1 MASATLRVGAD
12 IADFQKATKQMNE
25 ELKSID
31 SSMKASASQAALS
44 EDKYKGLT
52 SQQGLLT
59 EKVKVASQALDTQK
73 TYIQALT
80 DKQDKLKTK
89 QGELATKVEET
100 SRKYDEAKQAYGKNS
115 DEAKALSDQ
124 LSKLEK
130 QQKNNDNAIDS
141 NTSKM
146 TAANKKLSD
155 TETQLYNAEK
165 ALKDVNKQISTF
177 SINEMSDKLDK
188 ASTKMKDLGGTLTA
202 GVTAPIVALGAIAVN
217 SFNEVDE
224 GMDTIIKATGATGD
238 AAASLEETYRNVAG
252 TVSGSFEDIG
262 GAIGEVNTRFGVT
275 GDDLETM
282 STDFLKF
289 AKITGVDATE
299 GVRLVS
305 RAMNDAGID
314 SSEYKTILDQLSS
327 ASQAS
332 GISIDVLTE
341 NLAKYGAPM
350 RALGF
355 DTQESIAIFAG
366 WEKAGVNTEV
376 AFSGM
381 KKAISNWSA
390 EGKDAKEEFGK
401 TLQQIKE
408 APDIASAT
416 TMAIE
421 VFGQKAG
428 PDLAD
433 AIQGGRFEFED
444 FLAIIEGS
452 EGTLDGTYDELLD
465 GGERAEMAFQRIQVA
480 FSTLGETIMSAAAP
494 VIEQVAGGVEKL
506 GEWFDQLS
514 PSMQQAGVVVGALA
528 AAAGPLLMILG
539 SAAGGLSN
547 ILGLLGSSGLAGAAS
562 GAAGATGGLSGA
574 MTALTGPVGIA
585 VAAIAAIGAII
596 KGAWDNSELFRQSVG
611 SAFEA
616 VKTSAQ
622 DAFGRISEAL
632 QPAMAAFQGF
642 SADVTPILQ
651 QIGDFLGTYVVPVV
665 QGFFTTF
672 INGFAN
678 VMIAIAPFVAGIGN
692 LASIIGDFVGMVVA
706 LLNGD
711 WATAWEFAQS
721 IGQGFVDFITN
732 ALDGMKNMF
741 ELVFGGIFTKI
752 SETWTNITTA
762 TSEAWNALTTFLSD
776 TWNNIK
782 QGITDKV
789 TETATNIK
797 TKWDETK
804 TDTAEKWNAIKSD
817 LAAKWEDIKSDVTTK
832 VTDTATKV
840 ADKWA
845 ETKEDTQ
852 NKWNDIKTDLAA
864 KWEDIKSDVTT
875 KVTNTAQKVADKW
888 QETKEDSQEKWN
900 NIKEDLANKWTDIKT
915 DVSEKV
921 TDTAKNVADKWQE
934 SKDDSEEKWSNIKND
949 LANKWTDIKN
959 DVTEKVSDTA
969 TKVAEKWD
977 AVKLDSETKWGNIKD
992 DITTK
997 AGGIYENVINKA
1009 QNILDDLLTKWDQ
1022 IKSDAQ
1028 TKWDLIKSTIYD
1040 AVKGLPGE
1048 LLSLGESMMTQMA
1061 QGISNK
1067 VDEVYTGVTTLV
1079 DSVIQKFKDGFGIA
1093 SPSKVLKEIGQ
1104 FMIQGLING
1113 LSGDNLMSFVDNI
1126 VSQMKESFSNGL
1138 LNIGTLMSTLGSSAT
1153 ELLSKLG
1160 INLGAGAIGLDGM
1173 FWGSPT
1179 GQSVF
1184 DEYFAW
1190 DEDFGERIGS
1200 VGSQYHQGLDFND
1213 TAGAGSPLYSIQNGT
1228 VTSAGY
1234 NGGYGNQVIIDFG
1247 NGIAA
1252 SYSHLD
1258 TIAVSAG
1265 QAVSLGQYIG
1275 TVGNTGASY
1284 GAHLHFGLLIN
1295 GQYVDPMQLWSGASY
1310 AVGTRYVP
1318 NDMLAMI
1325 HKGEAIIPAS
1335 ENPYANSGGSV
1346 LAGSK
1351 IEFTQNNYSRKEL
1364 SPAESARQMKRAM
1377 QELALQ
1383 LE

>member
-115 DEAKALSDQ
+115 DEAKALSDE

-155 TETQLYNAEK
+155 TETKLYDAEK

-188 ASTKMKDLGGTLTA
+188 ASTKMKDVGGSLTT
-202 GVTAPIVALGAIAVN
+202 GVTAPLMALGAIAVT

-465 GGERAEMAFQRIQVA
+465 GGDKAEMAFQRIQVA

-494 VIEQVAGGVEKL
+494 VIEHDFWKY
-506 GEWFDQLS
+506 
-514 PSMQQAGVVVGALA
+514 
-528 AAAGPLLMILG
+528 
-539 SAAGGLSN
+539 
-547 ILGLLGSSGLAGAAS
+547 
-562 GAAGATGGLSGA
+562 
-574 MTALTGPVGIA
+574 
-585 VAAIAAIGAII
+585 
-596 KGAWDNSELFRQSVG
+596 
-611 SAFEA
+611 
-616 VKTSAQ
+616 
-622 DAFGRISEAL
+622 GRR
-632 QPAMAAFQGF
+632 
-642 SADVTPILQ
+642 
-651 QIGDFLGTYVVPVV
+651 
-665 QGFFTTF
+665 
-672 INGFAN
+672 
-678 VMIAIAPFVAGIGN
+678 
-692 LASIIGDFVGMVVA
+692 
-706 LLNGD
+706 
-711 WATAWEFAQS
+711 
-721 IGQGFVDFITN
+721 
-732 ALDGMKNMF
+732 
-741 ELVFGGIFTKI
+741 
-752 SETWTNITTA
+752 
-762 TSEAWNALTTFLSD
+762 
-776 TWNNIK
+776 
-782 QGITDKV
+782 
-789 TETATNIK
+789 
-797 TKWDETK
+797 
-804 TDTAEKWNAIKSD
+804 
-817 LAAKWEDIKSDVTTK
+817 
-832 VTDTATKV
+832 
-840 ADKWA
+840 
-845 ETKEDTQ
+845 
-852 NKWNDIKTDLAA
+852 
-864 KWEDIKSDVTT
+864 
-875 KVTNTAQKVADKW
+875 
-888 QETKEDSQEKWN
+888 
-900 NIKEDLANKWTDIKT
+900 
-915 DVSEKV
+915 
-921 TDTAKNVADKWQE
+921 
-934 SKDDSEEKWSNIKND
+934 
-949 LANKWTDIKN
+949 
-959 DVTEKVSDTA
+959 
-969 TKVAEKWD
+969 
-977 AVKLDSETKWGNIKD
+977 
-992 DITTK
+992 
-997 AGGIYENVINKA
+997 
-1009 QNILDDLLTKWDQ
+1009 
-1022 IKSDAQ
+1022 
-1028 TKWDLIKSTIYD
+1028 TI
-1040 AVKGLPGE
+1040 
-1048 LLSLGESMMTQMA
+1048 
-1061 QGISNK
+1061 
-1067 VDEVYTGVTTLV
+1067 
-1079 DSVIQKFKDGFGIA
+1079 
-1093 SPSKVLKEIGQ
+1093 
-1104 FMIQGLING
+1104 
-1113 LSGDNLMSFVDNI
+1113 
-1126 VSQMKESFSNGL
+1126 
-1138 LNIGTLMSTLGSSAT
+1138 
-1153 ELLSKLG
+1153 
-1160 INLGAGAIGLDGM
+1160 
-1173 FWGSPT
+1173 
-1179 GQSVF
+1179 
-1184 DEYFAW
+1184 
-1190 DEDFGERIGS
+1190 
-1200 VGSQYHQGLDFND
+1200 
-1213 TAGAGSPLYSIQNGT
+1213 
-1228 VTSAGY
+1228 
-1234 NGGYGNQVIIDFG
+1234 
-1247 NGIAA
+1247 
-1252 SYSHLD
+1252 
-1258 TIAVSAG
+1258 
-1265 QAVSLGQYIG
+1265 
-1275 TVGNTGASY
+1275 
-1284 GAHLHFGLLIN
+1284 
-1295 GQYVDPMQLWSGASY
+1295 
-1310 AVGTRYVP
+1310 
-1318 NDMLAMI
+1318 
-1325 HKGEAIIPAS
+1325 
-1335 ENPYANSGGSV
+1335 
-1346 LAGSK
+1346 
-1351 IEFTQNNYSRKEL
+1351 
-1364 SPAESARQMKRAM
+1364 
-1377 QELALQ
+1377 
-1383 LE
+1383 

>member
-73 TYIQALT
+73 TYIQTLT

-146 TAANKKLSD
+146 NAANKKLSD

-238 AAASLEETYRNVAG
+238 AAESLEETYRNVAG

-465 GGERAEMAFQRIQVA
+465 GGDKAEMAFQRIQVA

-514 PSMQQAGVVVGALA
+514 PNMQQASVVIGALA

-574 MTALTGPVGIA
+574 MAALTGPVGIA
-585 VAAIAAIGAII
+585 VAAIAAIAAVI
-596 KGAWDNSELFRQSVG
+596 KGAWDNSETFRKNAEL
-611 SAFEA
+611 AFNIVA
-616 VKTSAQ
+616 KTFQ
-622 DAFGRISEAL
+622 DAMQRIKEAL
-632 QPAMAAFQGF
+632 QPALEAFQGF
-642 SADVTPILQ
+642 SANATPILQ
-651 QIGDFLGTYVVPVV
+651 QIGDFIGTTILPIVTEFVNK
-665 QGFFTTF
+665 F
-672 INGFAN
+672 INGFADII
-678 VMIAIAPFVAGIGN
+678 VAIAPFIEGIGN
-692 LASIIGDFVGMVVA
+692 LASIIGDFVGMVFA

-776 TWNNIK
+776 TWANIK

-789 TETATNIK
+789 TETATNIQ
-797 TKWDETK
+797 TKWEETK
-804 TDTAEKWNAIKSD
+804 TDTQTKWNDIKAD
-817 LAAKWEDIKSDVTTK
+817 LAAKWEDIKTDVTTK
-832 VTDTATKV
+832 VTDTA
-840 ADKWA
+840 
-845 ETKEDTQ
+845 Q
-852 NKWNDIKTDLAA
+852 
-864 KWEDIKSDVTT
+864 
-875 KVTNTAQKVADKW
+875 
-888 QETKEDSQEKWN
+888 
-900 NIKEDLANKWTDIKT
+900 
-915 DVSEKV
+915 
-921 TDTAKNVADKWQE
+921 NVADKWQE
-934 SKDDSEEKWSNIKND
+934 IKEDTEEKWKNIKE
-949 LANKWTDIKN
+949 DI
-959 DVTEKVSDTA
+959 TEKVGDIYDNVIDKA
-969 TKVAEKWD
+969 KDILKDLLEKWGEIKEDAKEKWD
-977 AVKLDSETKWGNIKD
+977 EIKGTITDAVKNLP
-992 DITTK
+992 
-997 AGGIYENVINKA
+997 
-1009 QNILDDLLTKWDQ
+1009 DDLLS
-1022 IKSDAQ
+1022 I
-1028 TKWDLIKSTIYD
+1028 
-1040 AVKGLPGE
+1040 
-1048 LLSLGESMMTQMA
+1048 GESMMSKMA
-1061 QGISNK
+1061 EGISNK
-1067 VDEVYTGVTTLV
+1067 VDEVYSGVTTLV

-1126 VSQMKESFSNGL
+1126 VNNMKDAFSNGV
-1138 LNIGTLMSTLGSSAT
+1138 LNIGTLLSTLGSSAAS
-1153 ELLSKLG
+1153 LLSKLG
-1160 INLGAGAIGLDGM
+1160 INLGAGAIGLGGM
-1173 FWGSPT
+1173 YWGSPT
-1179 GQSVF
+1179 GTSVF

-1213 TAGAGSPLYSIQNGT
+1213 TVGAGSPLYSIQNGT
-1228 VTSAGY
+1228 VSSAGW
-1234 NGGYGNQVIIDFG
+1234 NSGYGNQVIIDFG

-1252 SYSHLD
+1252 SYSHMD
-1258 TIAVSAG
+1258 TIAVSKG
-1265 QAVSLGQYIG
+1265 QAVSLGQFIG

-1310 AVGTRYVP
+1310 AVGTHYVP

-1325 HKGEAIIPAS
+1325 HKGEAIIPAAN
-1335 ENPYANSGGSV
+1335 NPYVNSGGNY
-1346 LAGSK
+1346 LQGQK

-1364 SPAESARQMKRAM
+1364 SPAESARKMKIAM
-1377 QELALQ
+1377 QELGL
-1383 LE
+1383 LI